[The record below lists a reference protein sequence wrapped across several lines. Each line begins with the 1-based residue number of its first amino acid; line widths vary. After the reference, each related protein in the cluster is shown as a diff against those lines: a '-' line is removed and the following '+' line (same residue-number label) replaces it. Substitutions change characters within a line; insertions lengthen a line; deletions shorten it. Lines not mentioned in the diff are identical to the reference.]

1 MFLFLDNQATACSS
15 IEECMNVSNSMT
27 MADRKIYQNIYI
39 SSSNNKKAYLKK
51 DGKEIQV
58 NIKQIKEMLW
68 KKHLFICKQIGHRCF
83 FFYRFLSFCW
93 TITFLGKTCSRTS
106 SGSLSN
112 AFAFSCNIAFSLP
125 SAMRSSIVGTSFWT
139 LL

>member
-58 NIKQIKEMLW
+58 NIKQIKEML
-68 KKHLFICKQIGHRCF
+68 
-83 FFYRFLSFCW
+83 
-93 TITFLGKTCSRTS
+93 
-106 SGSLSN
+106 
-112 AFAFSCNIAFSLP
+112 
-125 SAMRSSIVGTSFWT
+125 
-139 LL
+139 

>member
-39 SSSNNKKAYLKK
+39 SDNNKKAYLKK

-58 NIKQIKEMLW
+58 NIRQIKEML
-68 KKHLFICKQIGHRCF
+68 
-83 FFYRFLSFCW
+83 
-93 TITFLGKTCSRTS
+93 
-106 SGSLSN
+106 
-112 AFAFSCNIAFSLP
+112 
-125 SAMRSSIVGTSFWT
+125 
-139 LL
+139 